1 MKKYLS
7 QVPNPSLTPHNQPNQ
22 EANVNQLEEP
32 LDSFQVTSYQVK
44 HEDRVRLAASVD
56 VVRLLIKQGM
66 SFWGYDESESS
77 HDRGNFLEI
86 LSWYAKRSEDVH
98 DFVLEHAP
106 QNDQMTSRMI
116 QKDIVTACKIETIK
130 AIIDELNGDYF
141 ALLVDKSFD
150 VLHKEHMTIVLR
162 YIDRRGFVVERII
175 DIVHVQ
181 DTSVLS
187 LKMAIVDLLA
197 HHSLSLSYVRGQC
210 YDVESDTH
218 DNIKG
223 LKMLIRQENRSAHS
237 LHCFAHQL
245 QHTLVMVS
253 AQCVQ
258 VGQLVLLVSNI
269 MNVLGAS
276 FKGMDEFQVSQR
288 EKIREALDM
297 GELTTGRNLLQEL
310 DLIKA
315 DAHSLDERAR
325 ASGYLRTSQTFEIA
339 FVLHLMK
346 DVLAITYELNE
357 SLQKKELDIA
367 NAMLLVEI
375 AKGMLPKLKDNGWDP
390 LIDKVSTFCIK
401 HNILIPNFDEPYVTF
416 GRRRKPTDYN
426 VLHHY
431 HVDVFCKIIDWQ
443 LQELNDLFDKV
454 TIDLLHGV
462 ACLNPIDSFSSF
474 DIMKVMRMAELY
486 PDDFDEF
493 SMGALENQLATY
505 IIDVRDIDGRFSNV
519 NGLCDLSRKL
529 VQTKKH
535 LTYHLVFRL
544 VKLALL
550 LPIAT
555 ASVERAF
562 AAVKFIKND
571 MLERMDHEFLRGC
584 LVPYVEREVFD
595 AISNDAIIKK
605 IQELKSRQVQL

>member
-1 MKKYLS
+1 M
-7 QVPNPSLTPHNQPNQ
+7 
-22 EANVNQLEEP
+22 
-32 LDSFQVTSYQVK
+32 TSYQVK
-44 HEDRVRLAASVD
+44 HEDQVRLAASVD

-106 QNDQMTSRMI
+106 QNDQMTSPMI

-150 VLHKEHMTIVLR
+150 VLHKEQMTIVLR
-162 YIDRRGFVVERII
+162 YIDRRGFVMERII

-181 DTSVLS
+181 DTGVLS
-187 LKMAIVDLLA
+187 LKRAIVDLLA

-210 YDVESDTH
+210 YDVESDMH

-269 MNVLGAS
+269 MNVLGA
-276 FKGMDEFQVSQR
+276 MDEFQVSQR

-315 DAHSLDERAR
+315 GDISWGSHYKSFSNFILLFGSIIDILDAIVTDAHSLDERAR
-325 ASGYLRTSQTFEIA
+325 ASEYLRTSQTFEIA
-339 FVLHLMK
+339 FILHLMK

-357 SLQKKELDIA
+357 SLQKKEEDIA

-390 LIDKVSTFCIK
+390 LID
-401 HNILIPNFDEPYVTF
+401 
-416 GRRRKPTDYN
+416 
-426 VLHHY
+426 
-431 HVDVFCKIIDWQ
+431 
-443 LQELNDLFDKV
+443 
-454 TIDLLHGV
+454 
-462 ACLNPIDSFSSF
+462 
-474 DIMKVMRMAELY
+474 KVMRMAELY

-505 IIDVRDIDGRFSNV
+505 IIDVRDIDERFSNV

-535 LTYHLVFRL
+535 LNYHLVFRL

-562 AAVKFIKND
+562 SAVKFIKND
-571 MLERMDHEFLRGC
+571 MLDRMDHEFLRGC
-584 LVPYVEREVFD
+584 LIPYVEREVFD
-595 AISNDAIIKK
+595 AISNDAIIKTF
-605 IQELKSRQVQL
+605 QEMKSRQVQL